1 MKNKTIQFV
10 IFLFCILPLS
20 GCVFI
25 SHNHSGA
32 EGINNAEQIVIIKS
46 LSTREGFLN
55 AIKEWMT
62 RNNYKYSV
70 IESGESNL
78 SDYEGALD
86 YKGTWR
92 WDFTIFLDDAEIRAF
107 KNGQEI
113 GNAKYNVGI
122 KGGYNLSKWRSAEKT
137 IFRMLDNLFGKK

>member
-1 MKNKTIQFV
+1 M
-10 IFLFCILPLS
+10 LHLS

-25 SHNHSGA
+25 SHNSSVA
-32 EGINNAEQIVIIKS
+32 EGINNADQIVIIKS
-46 LSTREGFLN
+46 SSTKEGFLN
-55 AIKEWMT
+55 AIKDWMA
-62 RNNYKYSV
+62 RHNYKYSV
-70 IESGESNL
+70 IESGESKL
-78 SDYEGALD
+78 SDYEWALD

-92 WDFTIFLDDAEIRAF
+92 WDITIFLDDAEIRAF

-122 KGGYNLSKWRSAEKT
+122 KGGLNLSKWRSAEKT